1 MIYSDGFSV
10 TSKIYNKLGQ
20 HNYKS
25 KDPDSITE
33 YIHTHPSGS
42 KYIHIGQLKAG
53 TNKAEGVGIR
63 VFSSGGTQYLNN
75 LNNLEYSRGRVE
87 G

>member
-1 MIYSDGFSV
+1 MIYSFGFST

-25 KDPDSITE
+25 EYPDNFTE
-33 YIHTHPSGS
+33 YIHTYRNGN

-53 TNKAEGVGIR
+53 TNQAEGVGIR
-63 VFSSGGTQYLNN
+63 VWDDGTTRFLN
-75 LNNLEYSRGRVE
+75 
-87 G
+87 